1 MQGGRAAVDIDAT
14 EPETRLA
21 NRCGLMMSRF
31 FAVLATLLALSCPAM
46 SQEFSGLARIDA
58 GQSRIA
64 DQGRNGVQ
72 IDLTLSQGVPYR
84 VFTLDNPPRLVL
96 DFQEV
101 DWTGLDADEL
111 LATNRIAQVQ
121 FGTYVPGWSRL
132 VAELGQPMQVDGV
145 AMQVDEVRGSAHLAL
160 SLGPVSAQD
169 FAAQA
174 GPPND
179 PRWDLPVPADL
190 GAIADRGADAP
201 LVIVLDPGHG
211 GIDPGAENGE
221 LSEKHLMLT
230 FARELREL
238 LVRGGGFDVVLTR
251 DDDHFVSLERRISLA
266 HQAGADVFISLHA
279 DSLAEGLAHGAT
291 VHMLARGASDIA
303 SAKLA
308 ERHDRGDLL
317 AGVDL
322 SKADDQV
329 TGILL
334 DLARQETQPR
344 TEALAKALVDGMTQ
358 TGGPMNRRPLR
369 SAAFSVLKAADIP
382 SVLIEIGFLSSPRDL
397 KNLQDADWRA
407 AMAKGIR
414 NGLVVWRAEDAATR
428 PLVRQ

>member
-1 MQGGRAAVDIDAT
+1 
-14 EPETRLA
+14 
-21 NRCGLMMSRF
+21 MSRLF
-31 FAVLATLLALSCPAM
+31 SILAALWALAFPVMA
-46 SQEFSGLARIDA
+46 QEFSGLARIDTA
-58 GQSRIA
+58 QSRII
-64 DQGRNGVQ
+64 DHGKNGIQ
-72 IDLTLSQGVPYR
+72 ISLTLSQGVPYR
-84 VFTLDNPPRLVL
+84 VFTLDDPPRLVL

-101 DWTGLDADEL
+101 DWTGLSADVL
-111 LATNRIAQVQ
+111 LVTKRITNVQ

-132 VAELGQPMQVDGV
+132 VLDLGQPMQVATAALD
-145 AMQVDEVRGSAHLAL
+145 VDQLRGSAQLVLAL
-160 SLGPVSAQD
+160 EPTSARD
-169 FAAQA
+169 FAALA
-174 GPPND
+174 GPPYD
-179 PRWDLPVPADL
+179 PRWDLPKPADL
-190 GAIADRGADAP
+190 GVMPDKGPDAP
-201 LVIVLDPGHG
+201 LVVVLDPGHG
-211 GIDPGAENGE
+211 GIDPGAEQGE
-221 LSEKHLMLT
+221 LAEKQLMLT

-238 LVRGGGFDVVLTR
+238 LLRTGGFKVVLTR
-251 DDDHFVSLERRISLA
+251 DGDHFVSLERRISLA

-291 VHMLARGASDIA
+291 VHVLAHEASDIA

-317 AGVDL
+317 AGADL
-322 SKADDQV
+322 SAVDDQV

-344 TEALAKALVDGMTQ
+344 TEALAKALVVGMTQ

-397 KNLQDADWRA
+397 KNLQDAAWRA
-407 AMAKGIR
+407 EMAKGIR
-414 NGLVVWRAEDAATR
+414 SGLEAWRDEDAAIR

>member
-1 MQGGRAAVDIDAT
+1 
-14 EPETRLA
+14 
-21 NRCGLMMSRF
+21 MSRF
-31 FAVLATLLALSCPAM
+31 FAVLAAFWALSFPALA
-46 SQEFSGLARIDA
+46 QEFSGLARIDA
-58 GQSRIA
+58 AQSRIA
-64 DQGRNGVQ
+64 DHGKNGVQ
-72 IDLTLSQGVPYR
+72 IDLGFSQGVPYR
-84 VFTLDNPPRLVL
+84 VFTLDAPPRLVL

-101 DWTGLDADEL
+101 DWTGLTAGDL
-111 LATNRIAQVQ
+111 LTTNRIAQVQ

-132 VAELGQPMQVDGV
+132 VAELGQPMRVDAV
-145 AMQVDEVRGSAHLAL
+145 ALQVDEVRGSAQLTL
-160 SLGPVSAQD
+160 TLEPVSAEG

-179 PRWDLPVPADL
+179 PRWDLPTPADL
-190 GAIADRGADAP
+190 GVTADKGPDAP
-201 LVIVLDPGHG
+201 LVVVLDPGHG
-211 GIDPGAENGE
+211 GIDPGAEQDD
-221 LSEKHLMLT
+221 LSEKNLMLT

-238 LVRGGGFDVVLTR
+238 LVRAGGFDVVLTR
-251 DDDHFVSLERRISLA
+251 DGDHFVSLERRISLA

-291 VHMLARGASDIA
+291 VHVLAPEASDIA

-308 ERHDRGDLL
+308 ERHDRSDLL
-317 AGVDL
+317 AGADL
-322 SKADDQV
+322 SEVDDQV

-344 TEALAKALVDGMTQ
+344 TEALAKALVVGMTQ

-382 SVLIEIGFLSSPRDL
+382 SVLVEIGFLSSPRDL
-397 KNLQDADWRA
+397 KNLQDSAWRA
-407 AMAKGIR
+407 EMAKGIR
-414 NGLVVWRAEDAATR
+414 SGLKAWRDEDAATR